1 MKIAQLSS
9 DGTSDTAAI
18 EGFSALLRDG
28 VENPEN
34 IRATA
39 LFTIPEYPQ
48 HDFVLRYG
56 DDLLVV
62 SGDPEDKADAQV
74 TTPTAT
80 THRIFNEFETLDW
93 HDPQIIGT
101 ITSPGNPRVNHFT
114 KSISVLRHP
123 GELPTQPA
131 GWSHQLHALD
141 CPNMS
146 VNYFWRYY

>member
-1 MKIAQLSS
+1 MNIAQLSS

-18 EGFSALLRDG
+18 EGFVALLRDG
-28 VENPEN
+28 VENPEDT
-34 IRATA
+34 RATA

-48 HDFVLRYG
+48 HDFVVGYD

-62 SGDPEDKADAQV
+62 PCAPERNVGTQV

-80 THRIFNEFETLDW
+80 IHRIFNEFETLDRR
-93 HDPQIIGT
+93 DPQIIGT
-101 ITSPGNPRVNHFT
+101 ITSPGNPHANHLT
-114 KSISVLRHP
+114 KSISVTLHP
-123 GELPTQPA
+123 DEPPAQPA

>member
-1 MKIAQLSS
+1 MNIAQLSS
-9 DGTSDTAAI
+9 DDTSDTAAI
-18 EGFSALLRDG
+18 EGFSALLRDD

-34 IRATA
+34 IWATA

-48 HDFVLRYG
+48 RGIVIRYG

-62 SGDPEDKADAQV
+62 PGAPEGKADAQV
-74 TTPTAT
+74 TTPIAT

-93 HDPQIIGT
+93 RDPQIIGT

-114 KSISVLRHP
+114 KSISVTRHP
-123 GELPTQPA
+123 GEPPVRCA
-131 GWSHQLHALD
+131 GWFHRVHALD